1 MAKGSFNNK
10 YVTLD
15 SVRVFY
21 DADTDTIHL
30 TAKDKDFSST
40 DQFHITLNKDSK
52 TEETLRK
59 VLHKHKVITSEK
71 VKSLPKRVDFSSRD
85 TSNDVY
91 YEIPLGVM
99 RDGSE
104 FKWEVDWSPHIF
116 VCGSTGSGKSILEG
130 TILKYASNFKEEYEV
145 YGIDLKRVE
154 LTPYIKNGYI
164 KELATDRE
172 QALEILKKVE
182 EKLRDTYKN
191 MDESKVISYKKLS
204 APPKATIV
212 LVDELFQ
219 LTAKVDV
226 TGLSKIEELKE
237 ELNREKIIES
247 LKKISR
253 LGRGAGIH
261 LALFSQRLV
270 DPELEEVLSNTS
282 ARVIIGKAS
291 KSISRDLIGSE
302 LAFNTTG
309 VPGRAVFQCGS
320 RVESFQSYYSSG
332 FEK

>member
-10 YVTLD
+10 HVTLD
-15 SVRVFY
+15 SVRVSY

-30 TAKDKDFSST
+30 TAKDKDFSAA

-59 VLHKHKVITSEK
+59 VLNKHGIITDSK
-71 VKSLPKRVDFSSRD
+71 VKSLPKRADFSSRD
-85 TSNDVY
+85 SSKDTYS
-91 YEIPLGVM
+91 EIPLGVL

-104 FKWEVDWSPHIF
+104 LKWTVNESPHIF
-116 VCGSTGSGKSILEG
+116 VCGSTGSGKSILAR
-130 TILKYASNFKEEYEV
+130 TILKYASSFKEEYEV

-154 LTPYIKNGYI
+154 LSPYADNGHI

-172 QALEILKKVE
+172 QALEILEKVE
-182 EKLRDTYKN
+182 GKLRDTYKN
-191 MDESKVISYKKLS
+191 MDESNVISYKKLS
-204 APPKATIV
+204 VPPKVTIV
-212 LVDELFQ
+212 LVDELSQ
-219 LTAKVDV
+219 LTEKVDV
-226 TGLSKIEELKE
+226 TGLSKIEALKE
-237 ELNREKIIES
+237 DLNREKIIES
-247 LKKISR
+247 LKNISR
-253 LGRGAGIH
+253 LGRAAGIH

-282 ARVIIGKAS
+282 ARVIVGKAS
-291 KSISRDLIGSE
+291 KSISNNLTGSE

-320 RVESFQSYYSSG
+320 RVDSFQSYYSSR
-332 FEK
+332 F